1 LKALLEFIYWQNIE
15 TTEKIIGEIRRMGEL
30 MNERTLILSYKK
42 LSLKQKKININKLLR
57 V

>member
-15 TTEKIIGEIRRMGEL
+15 TTEKIVGEIRRMGEL

-42 LSLKQKKININKLLR
+42 LSLKQK
-57 V
+57 